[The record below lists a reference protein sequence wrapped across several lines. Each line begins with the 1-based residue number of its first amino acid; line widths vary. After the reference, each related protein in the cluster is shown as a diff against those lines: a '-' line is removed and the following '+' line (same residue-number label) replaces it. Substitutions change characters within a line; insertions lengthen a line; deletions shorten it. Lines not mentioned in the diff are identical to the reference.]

1 MLLGKSFN
9 TLDSKG
15 RLFVPTK
22 WRVDLTDHVVL
33 LYGFGNTPDE
43 KYLQLMSY
51 DKFLELTRAV
61 DCLHPTDLTFIKAK
75 RFIFPNAEEL
85 TPDKQGRIL
94 IPQEL
99 AKYASLHLSG
109 DVCLLG
115 LSDHVEIWN
124 PELYEK
130 IRSEYNFEQFADDMQ
145 SLADRSSTAEAGA
158 SR

>member
-33 LYGFGNTPDE
+33 LYGFGKSPDE

-51 DKFLELTRAV
+51 DKFLELTHAV

-99 AKYASLHLSG
+99 AKYANLSG
-109 DVCLLG
+109 DTCLLG
-115 LSDHVEIWN
+115 LSNHIEIWN

-130 IRSEYNFEQFADDMQ
+130 SCSEYNYEQFADDMQ
-145 SLADRSSTAEAGA
+145 SLADKSASEASA